1 MKIFGKGNIEWR
13 DTNGT
18 THVIVAT
25 KGASWEFLCRAL
37 SKDYVSWDST
47 LSPPAVVAEES
58 NLEPVV
64 WTHDRTKV
72 TCSGCLAVLDGAV
85 VERVTVSS

>member
-1 MKIFGKGNIEWR
+1 MKTFGKENIEWR
-13 DTNGT
+13 DANGT

-25 KGASWEFLCRAL
+25 KGSWEFLCRAL

-47 LSPPAVVAEES
+47 LSPLAVVTENPS
-58 NLEPVV
+58 VEPVV
-64 WTHDRTKV
+64 WMHDRTKI